1 MSRHSPST
9 PHPAAKKSVN
19 LSVREALIDEARS
32 YNMNLSATLEDALEQ
47 RLREARRQRWLEEN
61 REAIAHRK
69 ARIAREGMW
78 NRHLV
83 RF

>member
-1 MSRHSPST
+1 MSRPTKPT
-9 PHPAAKKSVN
+9 PYPAAKKSVN
-19 LSVREALIDEARS
+19 LSVREALLDEARAHK
-32 YNMNLSATLEDALEQ
+32 MNLSATLEDALED
-47 RLREARRQRWLEEN
+47 RLRELRRQLWLEEN

-78 NRHLV
+78 NKHLV